1 MDLFF
6 SDDDLKDVLEELASR
21 EEDTGAQEVQEDD
34 EEMKAS
40 QRRYEEI
47 LKKHKG

>member
-1 MDLFF
+1 MQTFF
-6 SDDDLKDVLEELASR
+6 SDDDLKDVLEELASQ
-21 EEDTGAQEVQEDD
+21 EESIDVSAMETDD

-47 LKKHKG
+47 LKKYKN